1 MRRFNLSV
9 LLSVGFLLGSQ
20 CALATTL
27 IVGTCRKGT
36 QFSTISAAVAAA
48 PTGATVLVC
57 PGTYPEQVII
67 STPLNLTG
75 ITNGQLDRVIIA
87 SPAGGVGTSFTS
99 PIDGAVVAA
108 QVLVTTGP
116 VNITNVTVDGTG
128 NGVSSS
134 WIAGIAYES
143 GASGT
148 VNGVTAREQT
158 GGNFGGVGFWAE
170 NANSTSETVTIENS
184 QVRDASNTGI
194 LVRSGI
200 NPPTLLAK
208 VVGNQMVVGNLTSG
222 MFFGIR
228 GNPAGSIMGNVIID
242 CTQIGIEMDG
252 FATASVVGNAISAR
266 LGDNFLTGIQV
277 GGTGEIV
284 KSNTILGT
292 RNGIDASSAS
302 GAMKLEANTI
312 TDANNIGIAMACQ
325 TGFTISG
332 NIMNDVF
339 TGLNSVPLGVAVLGT
354 YHNVTLLATGGC

>member
-27 IVGTCRKGT
+27 VVGTCRKAT
-36 QFSTISAAVAAA
+36 VHYLTISAAVAAA
-48 PTGATVLVC
+48 PIGANVDVC
-57 PGTYPEQVII
+57 PGTYAEQVII

-75 ITNGQLDRVIIA
+75 ITNGQFDRVIIA

-128 NGVSSS
+128 NGVSSG
-134 WIAGIAYES
+134 WIVGIAYES

-148 VNGVTAREQT
+148 VNGVTAREQNGVT
-158 GGNFGGVGFWAE
+158 FGAGLWAE
-170 NANSTSETVTIENS
+170 NANGTSETVTIENS
-184 QVRDASNTGI
+184 QVRDANTTGI

-208 VVGNQMVVGNLTSG
+208 VVGNQVINGNQAINTHT
-222 MFFGIR
+222 GIR
-228 GNPAGSIMGNVIID
+228 DNAAGSVMGNVIAE
-242 CTQIGIEMDG
+242 CVSIGIEMDG
-252 FATASVVGNAISAR
+252 FATASVVGNVISTTLASSKP
-266 LGDNFLTGIQV
+266 TGIQV

-284 KSNTILGT
+284 KSNTILGSH
-292 RNGIDASSAS
+292 NGIDAS
-302 GAMKLEANTI
+302 GATGGLTVEANTI
-312 TDANNIGIAMACQ
+312 TDANNIGIQMACQ
-325 TGFTISG
+325 TGVTISG
-332 NIMNDVF
+332 NVLNDVH
-339 TGLNSVPLGVAVLGT
+339 TGILGVSGLVAVHGT
-354 YHNVTLLATGGC
+354 YHNVDIINGGGC